1 MESGPK
7 LHITECVD
15 TVCACVAAIIA
26 TLPNQEN
33 FIFDHL
39 NFKKIFQVYYIFVN
53 TQELL
58 LLVNSHGEKT
68 CFMLEVCVE
77 LNTCV
82 VLQQGTP
89 HAIRSQK
96 MW

>member
-1 MESGPK
+1 MDTFGLYWAQDSPPEPHRMESGPK

-58 LLVNSHGEKT
+58 L
-68 CFMLEVCVE
+68 C
-77 LNTCV
+77 
-82 VLQQGTP
+82 
-89 HAIRSQK
+89 
-96 MW
+96 